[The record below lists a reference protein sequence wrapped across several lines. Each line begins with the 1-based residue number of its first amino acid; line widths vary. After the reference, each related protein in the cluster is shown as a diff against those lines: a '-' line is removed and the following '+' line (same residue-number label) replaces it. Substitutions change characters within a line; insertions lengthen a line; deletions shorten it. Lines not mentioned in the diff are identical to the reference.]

1 MGLRLWL
8 AGGVCRSKVRL
19 DGKTVLITGANT
31 GIGKETALDM
41 ARRGQNQGPV
51 VVLVLVVVVVVNI
64 GGTGFATFRS
74 HTSLPGARVIL
85 ACRDLTKARLAADE
99 IRQQSGNG
107 NVVVKK
113 LDLASLQSVRDLAKD
128 VEENEQRLDV
138 LINNAGNLQL
148 FSFL

>member
-41 ARRGQNQGPV
+41 ARRGQTQGPCCYCCCY
-51 VVLVLVVVVVVNI
+51 I
-64 GGTGFATFRS
+64 RGIGFASFCS

-85 ACRDLTKARLAADE
+85 ACRDLTRARLAADE

-128 VEENEQRLDV
+128 VEENEERLDV

-148 FSFL
+148 FSLL

>member
-51 VVLVLVVVVVVNI
+51 VVLVLVVVVVNT
-64 GGTGFATFRS
+64 GGIGFASFRS

-85 ACRDLTKARLAADE
+85 ACRDLTKAHLAADE